1 MSAADNPPRR
11 QANAKTDKRGRSGR
25 RAKQGNPATG
35 PKPCG
40 VEQWGWYPLELLGA
54 AAFQALS
61 RNARLVLDRVLWEHV
76 AQGGMSNGELRISHA
91 DFCEAGVTRNQVATA
106 IRECEAAGVLRVHR
120 RGKIAGRNAPNL
132 YRLTWMG
139 GWGSEGQMIHPSN
152 DWKKARAE
160 DVKQVRQRATSGKAE
175 ASSPKVVPFAQRKK
189 SQPPN

>member
-1 MSAADNPPRR
+1 MKAADNPPRR
-11 QANAKTDKRGRSGR
+11 LANAKTDKRGRYGR

-35 PKPCG
+35 PKQCG
-40 VEQWGWYPLELLGA
+40 VEQWGWYPLELLGTP
-54 AAFQALS
+54 AFQTLS
-61 RNARLVLDRVLWEHV
+61 RNARLVLDRVLWEHI
-76 AQGGMSNGELRISHA
+76 AQGGMSNGELRISHT

-106 IRECEAAGVLRVHR
+106 VRENEAAGVLRVRR

-139 GWGSEGQMIHPSN
+139 GWGSEGQMIQPSN

-160 DVKQVRQRATSGKAE
+160 DVKQVRKRAASGNSDGP
-175 ASSPKVVPFAQRKK
+175 SSKVVPFAQRKK